1 MRKRASDAPGDVE
14 IQRALFAELMEEG
27 SEAKDKEELIGRWE
41 ELTGLWSTEGAKSG
55 EVLKDDG
62 LFALYLRALAAQAAT
77 AADPP
82 SYFTK
87 INEAPTKRAAV
98 LSGQS
103 SVASSTIPSAE
114 TSSTPAAETTPP
126 PAPASSTVKPSSS
139 VDPKSVLTPSALIT
153 ALFSGPAGR
162 GKGGEAKIV
171 SQGSFG
177 SWGSPFGG
185 AAAASTGSEPIR
197 VIVEEAKSPIL
208 MRAARFL
215 FVTALYSFLLCVM
228 DLSSFTEECA
238 DFLPSAD
245 SPSSRYSSTRV
256 VS

>member
-14 IQRALFAELMEEG
+14 VQRALFAELMEEG

-41 ELTGLWSTEGAKSG
+41 ELTGLWTTEGAKLG
-55 EVLKDDG
+55 DILKDDG

-98 LSGQS
+98 LAGQS
-103 SVASSTIPSAE
+103 TAAASSPAPHADA
-114 TSSTPAAETTPP
+114 SSTPAAESTPTP
-126 PAPASSTVKPSSS
+126 SPASSTVNL
-139 VDPKSVLTPSALIT
+139 KSILSPSALIT

-177 SWGSPFGG
+177 SWGAPFGG
-185 AAAASTGSEPIR
+185 AAAASAGGEPIR

-208 MRAARFL
+208 LRAVRFL
-215 FVTALYSFLLCVM
+215 FVTALYSFLL
-228 DLSSFTEECA
+228 
-238 DFLPSAD
+238 
-245 SPSSRYSSTRV
+245 
-256 VS
+256 

>member
-14 IQRALFAELMEEG
+14 VQRALFAELMEEG

-41 ELTGLWSTEGAKSG
+41 ELTGLWTTEGAKSG

-98 LSGQS
+98 LAGQS
-103 SVASSTIPSAE
+103 DLASSAPPPPSADA
-114 TSSTPAAETTPP
+114 SSTPAAESAPT
-126 PAPASSTVKPSSS
+126 PASPSTTVN
-139 VDPKSVLTPSALIT
+139 PKSILSPSALIT

-185 AAAASTGSEPIR
+185 AAAAASGSEPIR

-208 MRAARFL
+208 LRAVRFL
-215 FVTALYSFLLCVM
+215 FVTALYSFLL
-228 DLSSFTEECA
+228 
-238 DFLPSAD
+238 
-245 SPSSRYSSTRV
+245 
-256 VS
+256 